1 MRSLLLCSFL
11 AISVP
16 AIAQSNK
23 APISLSVTSNN
34 DQVIERVVFEVK
46 EGIRKSSS
54 MTLVPAGRAA
64 LIDVVI
70 VGLPPT
76 PNSYSSYAITW
87 TLRGPEK
94 ALSYYLTTSVAT
106 CGALRAK
113 ECAESIVAAT
123 DEEAEK
129 WAWANAPLAK

>member
-1 MRSLLLCSFL
+1 MRRFMFCSLLALS
-11 AISVP
+11 SPVM
-16 AIAQSNK
+16 AQAGK
-23 APISLSVTSNN
+23 VPISLTVTSNN
-34 DQVIERVVFEVK
+34 DQVVERVVFAIK

-54 MTLVPAGRAA
+54 MALVPSGRAA

-70 VGLPPT
+70 VGLPPAQ
-76 PNSYSSYAITW
+76 NSYSSYAITW

-94 ALSYYLTTSVAT
+94 GLSYYLTTSVAT

-129 WAWANAPLAK
+129 WGWANAPLAK